1 MVAHALGATHARGPY
16 VDQVGAGAG
25 PADLAV
31 RARPVPAP
39 SRASTPFEVVAE
51 HIAPRESD
59 RALLV
64 QMSIFLEARARAS
77 GDSAVVLSTF
87 QHASNVTRGAA
98 RRYLDLAEHCALVM
112 VHVDGPTPVF
122 DGSDVRVTSIASDD
136 PLLQEWDIVVLTAD
150 FAAVLVARELDP
162 SRHGAGVYDF
172 SLSHDREL
180 ALEAARA
187 LLRRSAG
194 AATP

>member
-1 MVAHALGATHARGPY
+1 M
-16 VDQVGAGAG
+16 
-25 PADLAV
+25 
-31 RARPVPAP
+31 PAP

-98 RRYLDLAEHCALVM
+98 RRYLDLALALAEHCALVM

-150 FAAVLVARELDP
+150 FAAVLVARETDP
-162 SRHGAGVYDF
+162 SRHEEGVYRF
-172 SLSHDREL
+172 ALSHDRAL
-180 ALEAARA
+180 AVEAARH
-187 LLRRSAG
+187 LILRA
-194 AATP
+194 PVD